1 MKPLSQGVSGLAHA
15 SAGSCLCS
23 ANTLDFIRLILGVA
37 GAFCAT
43 SASPTLA
50 QEEEESDVGWPGTD
64 SIPLRPHWGAWTL
77 PGENQLPPSLF
88 IVSSFPICYFS
99 FSPPLPELCSGAQVF
114 ELTGEASS
122 DLRKGWQQLPGG
134 VGVGAQFLA
143 IATGD
148 TWYYRKRW
156 KKDLGEA

>member
-1 MKPLSQGVSGLAHA
+1 M
-15 SAGSCLCS
+15 
-23 ANTLDFIRLILGVA
+23 A
-37 GAFCAT
+37 GAFYAT

-64 SIPLRPHWGAWTL
+64 AS
-77 PGENQLPPSLF
+77 PPSSLGCMDSPRGES
-88 IVSSFPICYFS
+88 VASQSVHCLLFPICYFS
-99 FSPPLPELCSGAQVF
+99 FSPPLPELCSGVQVF
-114 ELTGEASS
+114 ELAGEASS
-122 DLRKGWQQLPGG
+122 DLRKGWRQLPGG
-134 VGVGAQFLA
+134 VGVRGQFLA